1 MLTNGCSSKHTAPI
15 FCQDKRNV
23 PFEYK
28 HGHNIKRT
36 IETVLHVV
44 ISYFFLLR
52 LGRIIGC
59 KSCSL
64 AAGFC
69 LSSIF
74 AHCSAYY

>member
-1 MLTNGCSSKHTAPI
+1 MLMDGCSSKHTSTI

-44 ISYFFLLR
+44 ISYFSFVMHEIITLSAPAAR
-52 LGRIIGC
+52 L
-59 KSCSL
+59 SL
-64 AAGFC
+64 ARPRQAKAGC
-69 LSSIF
+69 
-74 AHCSAYY
+74 

>member
-1 MLTNGCSSKHTAPI
+1 MKLTNRHNLKSYNFEQTVDGCSSKHTAPI

-44 ISYFFLLR
+44 ISYFSFAIRKNYR
-52 LGRIIGC
+52 L
-59 KSCSL
+59 
-64 AAGFC
+64 
-69 LSSIF
+69 
-74 AHCSAYY
+74 